1 MNAGTRVD
9 HNQFCLN
16 EQWTTVRDARGRA
29 VSHHV
34 TYELSLP
41 DGRILRTRISRP
53 VNKDTYGPRLWKTI
67 LNDQLVVTETEF
79 WACVKDKQLPN
90 RGQGED
96 DTPGKTLPAGLVYQ
110 LIHEAGVPE
119 SEVSAMTL
127 ADAMTVMTEHWS
139 KPRHGHETP

>member
-1 MNAGTRVD
+1 MSAGTRVD

-16 EQWTTVRDARGRA
+16 EQWTMVRDARGRA

-34 TYELSLP
+34 TYELPLH

-67 LNDQLVVTETEF
+67 LNDQLVVIEAEF
-79 WACVKDKQLPN
+79 WACVKDKQLPD
-90 RGQGED
+90 RGPDD
-96 DTPGKTLPAGLVYQ
+96 DTPAKTLPASLVYQ

-119 SEVSAMTL
+119 PDVATMTL
-127 ADAMTVMTEHWS
+127 TDAMAVMTEYWS
-139 KPRHGHETP
+139 KPPGHETP